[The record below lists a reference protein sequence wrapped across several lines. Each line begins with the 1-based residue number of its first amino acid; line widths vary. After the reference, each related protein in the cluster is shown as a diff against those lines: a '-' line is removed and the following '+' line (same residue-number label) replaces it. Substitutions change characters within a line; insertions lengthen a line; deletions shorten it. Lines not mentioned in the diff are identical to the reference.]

1 MQHMPELTI
10 EQLTLGFAVAA
21 GVALLSLI
29 VALVCVAKLR
39 KARREYV
46 ILRGENGERD
56 IISAVGR
63 NIKEVKEL
71 NARIDSV
78 VAANEEQGTIS
89 RFAVQRFNLVRYDAY
104 DDMGGQMS
112 FSAALLDEHGDGLIF
127 TSING
132 RTEART
138 YAKPV
143 KGLTSQHNLSPEE
156 QQAIAGAAAGE
167 GRGEVTAASSSR

>member
-1 MQHMPELTI
+1 MPEWTI
-10 EQLTLGFAVAA
+10 EELSIGLAIAA
-21 GVALLSLI
+21 ALALLSLLI
-29 VALVCVAKLR
+29 AVVCVMKLR
-39 KARREYV
+39 KARREYLV
-46 ILRGENGERD
+46 LRGEHGERD

-63 NIKEVKEL
+63 ALKEVKDL
-71 NARIDSV
+71 NTRIDEV
-78 VAANEEQGTIS
+78 MAGQAQQATLS

-112 FSAALLDEHGDGLIF
+112 FSAAFLDEHGDGIVL

-143 KGLTSQHNLSPEE
+143 KALSSQHNLSPEE
-156 QQAIAGAAAGE
+156 QKAIAGAAAGE
-167 GRGEVTAASSSR
+167 GRDEVTATSSAR

>member
-1 MQHMPELTI
+1 MPELTT
-10 EQLTLGFAVAA
+10 EQITLGLAIAA

-29 VALVCVAKLR
+29 VALVSVAKLR
-39 KARREYV
+39 TARREYLV
-46 ILRGENGERD
+46 LRGDNGERD

-63 NIKEVKEL
+63 ALKEVKDM
-71 NARIDSV
+71 NGRVDGV
-78 VAANEEQGTIS
+78 VAAQEEQAALN

-112 FSAALLDEHGDGLIF
+112 FSAAILDEHGDGLII

-143 KGLTSQHNLSPEE
+143 KALASQHNLSPEE

-167 GRGEVTAASSSR
+167 GRGEIAAASSSR

>member
-1 MQHMPELTI
+1 MPELTTD
-10 EQLTLGFAVAA
+10 QLTLGLAIAA

-29 VALVCVAKLR
+29 TALVCVGKLR
-39 KARREYV
+39 KARREYLV
-46 ILRGENGERD
+46 LRGENGERD

-63 NIKEVKEL
+63 NIKEVKDM
-71 NARIDSV
+71 NARIDGV
-78 VAANEEQGTIS
+78 VAANEEQATIS
-89 RFAVQRFNLVRYDAY
+89 RFALQRFNLVRYDAY

-112 FSAALLDEHGDGLIF
+112 FSAALLDEHGDGLVF

-143 KGLTSQHNLSPEE
+143 KGLASQHNLSPEE
-156 QQAIAGAAAGE
+156 QQAIAGAAAGV
-167 GRGEVTAASSSR
+167 GRGEVTAAASSR

>member
-1 MQHMPELTI
+1 MQRMPELTI
-10 EQLTLGFAVAA
+10 EELSIGLAIAV
-21 GVALLSLI
+21 GIALLSLLI
-29 VALVCVAKLR
+29 AVVCVTKLR
-39 KARREYV
+39 KARREYLV
-46 ILRGENGERD
+46 LRGEHGERD

-63 NIKEVKEL
+63 SLKEVKEL
-71 NARIDSV
+71 NGRIDGV
-78 VAANEEQGTIS
+78 MTAHEQQATLS

-112 FSAALLDEHGDGLIF
+112 FSVAFLDEHGDGIVL

-143 KGLTSQHNLSPEE
+143 KGLSSSHNLSPEE
-156 QQAIAGAAAGE
+156 QKAIAGAAAGE
-167 GRGEVTAASSSR
+167 GRDEAAASSTH

>member
-1 MQHMPELTI
+1 MPELTTD
-10 EQLTLGFAVAA
+10 QLALGLAISA
-21 GVALLSLI
+21 GVALLSFL

-39 KARREYV
+39 KARREYLV
-46 ILRGENGERD
+46 LRGENGERD

-63 NIKEVKEL
+63 ALKEVKDM
-71 NARIDSV
+71 NRRIDGV
-78 VAANEEQGTIS
+78 TAAQEEQAAIG

-112 FSAALLDEHGDGLIF
+112 FSAAFLDEHGDGLCL

-138 YAKPV
+138 YAKPI
-143 KGLTSQHNLSPEE
+143 KNLTSPHNLSPEE
-156 QQAIAGAAAGE
+156 QQAIAGAAAAE
-167 GRGEVTAASSSR
+167 GRGQVSSASR